1 MANNW
6 FLQDSRLSLEVVI
19 LLIGSMTMLIL
30 GILLFPVHAGILP
43 YYEEGLFGLL
53 LFVFALQ
60 TITLGKT
67 PFGDAP
73 RSWLLIIAGAVT
85 AAIGIVTC
93 FIPHAMGSVSRI
105 LLIICFG
112 LGGFFLLLQL
122 FLSKSKFPAWR
133 KFRGIFRHLTISC
146 ALVYTLSIVIS
157 AILYQPERVTTPQ
170 AAAAALV
177 FGLAIL
183 YLSLSLQKIHSAY
196 PDSNK
201 STGIQKTGLLATADV
216 SIDNVILLV
225 LGLFMLILGILLIP
239 VNLGLLPFSG
249 SAQLGLMMVIFAV
262 QMIAFGNTP
271 LGPFPRSRLMVIF
284 GLAFAALGIASCIIP
299 GILVALLTALIGL
312 LNLVGGFAA
321 IVKIVIPAFKAPESD
336 EPAPGIQ
343 VRITTATLAM
353 NVLAIL
359 FGTSMLIPGIF
370 PGLVLGVV
378 LAANGCVLLFLVYL
392 LVKVQRMLKVAV
404 C

>member
-30 GILLFPVHAGILP
+30 GILLFPVYAGILP
-43 YYEEGLFGLL
+43 YYENGLLGLL

-73 RSWLLIIAGAVT
+73 RSWLLIIAGAAT
-85 AAIGIVTC
+85 AAIGIVAC
-93 FIPHAMGSVSRI
+93 FIPHAMGSVPRI

-112 LGGFFLLLQL
+112 LGGIFLLLQL
-122 FLSKSKFPAWR
+122 FLSKSKFQTWQ
-133 KFRGIFRHLTISC
+133 KYGGVFHHLIISC
-146 ALVYTLSIVIS
+146 ALVYTLSIVIA
-157 AILYQPERVTTPQ
+157 AILYQPELITTPQ
-170 AAAAALV
+170 TAATALV

-183 YLSLSLQKIHSAY
+183 YPSWILQKIHRAY
-196 PDSNK
+196 PDSGE

-216 SIDNVILLV
+216 SIDNIILMV

-271 LGPFPRSRLMVIF
+271 LGPFPRSRLMVLC
-284 GLAFAALGIASCIIP
+284 GLVFAALGIASCIIP
-299 GILVALLTALIGL
+299 GILVAWLTVLIGL
-312 LNLVGGFAA
+312 LNLAGGIAA
-321 IVKIVIPAFKAPESD
+321 IVKIVIPALKAPESA

-343 VRITTATLAM
+343 VRITMATLAM

-392 LVKVQRMLKVAV
+392 LVQVQRMAKAAAG
-404 C
+404 